1 MWDRLCF
8 TGIKYQIQVRDPGP
22 ATIASI
28 IHEVW
33 YRYRDSLYGKA
44 LGVGTGGGGRTGGAC
59 VTCGVVSRGGG
70 VPGARVGVVTGD
82 AG

>member
-1 MWDRLCF
+1 MTDCVSQESN
-8 TGIKYQIQVRDPGP
+8 TGSRFVIAP

-44 LGVGTGGGGRTGGAC
+44 LGVGTGGGGSTGGAC

-70 VPGARVGVVTGD
+70 VPGARVGAVTGD